1 MFNKSYNPDVLTC
14 LANLSSDEVFTPPH
28 IVNQMLDLLP
38 QELFR
43 DKNTTFLDPVCKSGV
58 FLREIAKRLM
68 EGLKDEIS
76 DDDERRNHIFKNQL
90 YGIGI
95 TELTSLLSR
104 RSVYCSK
111 TANGMYSIAEFDDE
125 QGNIKYERIEH
136 TWVNGKCS
144 YCGANQNQYERNS
157 TLETYAYQFIH
168 TDNPEKIYNMRFDVI
183 IGNPPYQIKVNEGGR
198 GLGAIPLYHKFVD
211 ISRKL
216 KPSFI
221 TMIIPSRWFAGG
233 VGLNEFRSSMLSDRR
248 ISKIFDFIDSRECF
262 PNVDINGGVCYF
274 LWDYNYDGDCEYH
287 NVTKG
292 IFNTRIRKLDE
303 YEIFIRNNN
312 SLSII
317 KKILSSTDDFLSS
330 IVSSQTPFGL
340 LSTYSGYDNDKYGES
355 YKYHSSK
362 GISFALKKDV
372 TTGFDLI
379 DKYKILLP
387 KVTSE
392 HGGQPNKEGKHKVL
406 SRLKILHPNEICSQS
421 YLVVG
426 GVKSMKEAI
435 NLKKY
440 LETRFVRYLLLQSL
454 SSMNI
459 SKNKFRFVPM
469 LDFNQHWNDL
479 KLYKLFNISEEEIF
493 DIKQTIRPMEGDD
506 E

>member
-1 MFNKSYNPDVLTC
+1 MVKKSYNPDVLTC
-14 LANLSSDEVFTPPH
+14 LANLSSDEVFTLPH
-28 IVNQMLDLLP
+28 IANQMLDLLP

-68 EGLKDEIS
+68 VGLENEIPN
-76 DDDERRNHIFKNQL
+76 DDERRNHIFKNQL
-90 YGIGI
+90 FGIGI

-111 TANGMYSIAEFDDE
+111 TANGEYSVAEFDDE
-125 QGNIKYERIEH
+125 QGNIKFERIEH
-136 TWVNGKCS
+136 TWVRGKCS
-144 YCGANQNQYERNS
+144 YCGANQNEYERGLE
-157 TLETYAYQFIH
+157 LETHAYQFIH
-168 TDNPEKIYNMRFDVI
+168 TDNPETIFNMRFDVI
-183 IGNPPYQIKVNEGGR
+183 IGNPPYQIKVNEGGK
-198 GLGAIPLYHKFVD
+198 GLGAIPLYHKFID
-211 ISRKL
+211 ISRNL

-248 ISKIFDFIDSRECF
+248 ISKVFDFIDSRECF

-274 LWDYNYDGDCEYH
+274 LWDFNYDGECEYH
-287 NVTKG
+287 NVHNG
-292 IFNTRIRKLDE
+292 IINTRLRKLDE

-317 KKILSSTDDFLSS
+317 KKILTNSDEFLSS

-340 LSTYSGYDNDKYGES
+340 LSTYSGHNENKYGDS

-362 GISFALKKDV
+362 GVSFALKKDV
-372 TTGFDLI
+372 TSGFDLI

-392 HGGQPNKEGKHKVL
+392 HGGQPNKEGKHLVL
-406 SRLKILHPNEICSQS
+406 SRLKILNPNEICSQS

-426 GVKSMKEAI
+426 GVNSQKEAV

-440 LETRFVRYLLLQSL
+440 LETKFVRYLLLQSL

-459 SKNKFRFVPM
+459 SKDKFRFVPM
-469 LDFNQHWNDL
+469 VDFNKSWNDS
-479 KLYKLFNISEEEIF
+479 KLNQLYSLNKEEIN
-493 DIKQTIRPMEGDD
+493 DIEQTIRPMGGND